1 MSNSKLASVTLISP
15 NKNSPR
21 NKPID
26 RISIHCFVGQ
36 VTAKRGCE
44 VFQPTSK
51 KASCNYVVGY
61 DGSIGLCVDEG
72 DRSWCTS
79 SAANDHR
86 AVTIET
92 ASDNKDPYAV
102 TDKAY
107 AALLDLVEDICRR
120 NGKTKLLW
128 LGDKDK
134 TLAFKPAADEMVLTV
149 HRWFAN
155 KACPGQYLLDR
166 HPEIAAEVTRRLG
179 GDAQTSGTGTTQA
192 TDNLYRGR
200 KTWADAKSQVGA
212 YKSVANAKRAVDSH
226 PGYAA
231 FDGTGK
237 QVYPEPE
244 TSFRPYQVQVTT
256 ANLRIRTGPGTNYA
270 ATGGLHRSWRFHHRG
285 GKPRHRQH
293 RRVGQAQERSRVD
306 QPGLRQENLNKG
318 LLALRITSC
327 ARGPLCIG
335 PCWPLCGP
343 VWAFCVRGH
352 KETPPPPYGRLFSN
366 GKKPEGSEGGRPWAR
381 AKRRSGQRPRVEPQP
396 LTCSAPSIEADRE
409 PVALQIGIR
418 LGFLGEGAGLL
429 LLAIP
434 AQHHRVPYALDDPLE
449 LPVLLHQVEVDHL
462 ALCIRQLRHCSCLL
476 THNAVTIQT
485 TVPPRMGHAPKEGVH
500 QIGERLILHVV
511 LQLVGIIRADGE
523 VAVFDVAVCDAQG
536 QPAIQKRLVIHIPC
550 DKLHRLQ
557 HFDAFVCVHFKTLS
571 RLPSSAPGGD
581 PRSDGPGWAV
591 SA

>member
-192 TDNLYRGR
+192 TDNLYRVR

-212 YKSVANAKRAVDSH
+212 YKSLANAKRAW
-226 PGYAA
+226 
-231 FDGTGK
+231 
-237 QVYPEPE
+237 
-244 TSFRPYQVQVTT
+244 T
-256 ANLRIRTGPGTNYA
+256 ATQ
-270 ATGGLHRSWRFHHRG
+270 ATQPSMAPASRST
-285 GKPRHRQH
+285 
-293 RRVGQAQERSRVD
+293 RSRRPASD
-306 QPGLRQENLNKG
+306 RTRCRSPRP
-318 LLALRITSC
+318 TS
-327 ARGPLCIG
+327 ASAPA
-335 PCWPLCGP
+335 PAPT
-343 VWAFCVRGH
+343 
-352 KETPPPPYGRLFSN
+352 TPPPAASPELAFSPSWRKAPAPAAPP
-366 GKKPEGSEGGRPWAR
+366 GGASSRAEPGGSAWTTPRKSEQRPPRASDTLMREGAALHWPLLAPV
-381 AKRRSGQRPRVEPQP
+381 RPRV
-396 LTCSAPSIEADRE
+396 
-409 PVALQIGIR
+409 
-418 LGFLGEGAGLL
+418 GLL
-429 LLAIP
+429 
-434 AQHHRVPYALDDPLE
+434 R
-449 LPVLLHQVEVDHL
+449 
-462 ALCIRQLRHCSCLL
+462 
-476 THNAVTIQT
+476 
-485 TVPPRMGHAPKEGVH
+485 
-500 QIGERLILHVV
+500 
-511 LQLVGIIRADGE
+511 
-523 VAVFDVAVCDAQG
+523 
-536 QPAIQKRLVIHIPC
+536 
-550 DKLHRLQ
+550 
-557 HFDAFVCVHFKTLS
+557 
-571 RLPSSAPGGD
+571 PG
-581 PRSDGPGWAV
+581 A
-591 SA
+591 

>member
-79 SAANDHR
+79 SPANDHR

-107 AALLDLVEDICRR
+107 AALLNLVEDICRR

-179 GDAQTSGTGTTQA
+179 GGSQTSGTTQA
-192 TDNLYRGR
+192 SDNLYRVR

-212 YKSVANAKRAVDSH
+212 YKSLANAKKAVDSH

-231 FDGTGK
+231 FDGSGN
-237 QVYPEPE
+237 QVYPELASSP
-244 TSFRPYQVQVTT
+244 
-256 ANLRIRTGPGTNYA
+256 
-270 ATGGLHRSWRFHHRG
+270 SWRKAPAPAAPPG
-285 GKPRHRQH
+285 GASSKAEPGGSAWTTPRKSEQRPPRASDTLMREGAALHW
-293 RRVGQAQERSRVD
+293 
-306 QPGLRQENLNKG
+306 P
-318 LLALRITSC
+318 LLA
-327 ARGPLCIG
+327 
-335 PCWPLCGP
+335 P
-343 VWAFCVRGH
+343 V
-352 KETPPPPYGRLFSN
+352 
-366 GKKPEGSEGGRPWAR
+366 
-381 AKRRSGQRPRVEPQP
+381 RPRV
-396 LTCSAPSIEADRE
+396 
-409 PVALQIGIR
+409 
-418 LGFLGEGAGLL
+418 GLL
-429 LLAIP
+429 
-434 AQHHRVPYALDDPLE
+434 R
-449 LPVLLHQVEVDHL
+449 
-462 ALCIRQLRHCSCLL
+462 
-476 THNAVTIQT
+476 
-485 TVPPRMGHAPKEGVH
+485 
-500 QIGERLILHVV
+500 
-511 LQLVGIIRADGE
+511 
-523 VAVFDVAVCDAQG
+523 
-536 QPAIQKRLVIHIPC
+536 
-550 DKLHRLQ
+550 
-557 HFDAFVCVHFKTLS
+557 
-571 RLPSSAPGGD
+571 PG
-581 PRSDGPGWAV
+581 A
-591 SA
+591 

>member
-92 ASDNKDPYAV
+92 ASDNEDPYAV

-149 HRWFAN
+149 HRWFAK

-192 TDNLYRGR
+192 TDNLYRVR

-212 YKSVANAKRAVDSH
+212 YKSLTNAKRAVDSH

-244 TSFRPYQVQVTT
+244 SSFEPYQVQVTT

-270 ATGGLHRSWRFHHRG
+270 ATGGF
-285 GKPRHRQH
+285 
-293 RRVGQAQERSRVD
+293 
-306 QPGLRQENLNKG
+306 
-318 LLALRITSC
+318 T
-327 ARGPLCIG
+327 
-335 PCWPLCGP
+335 
-343 VWAFCVRGH
+343 
-352 KETPPPPYGRLFSN
+352 
-366 GKKPEGSEGGRPWAR
+366 
-381 AKRRSGQRPRVEPQP
+381 
-396 LTCSAPSIEADRE
+396 
-409 PVALQIGIR
+409 
-418 LGFLGEGAGLL
+418 GAGVFTIVEESPGTGSTAGWGKFKSGAGWISLD
-429 LLAIP
+429 
-434 AQHHRVPYALDDPLE
+434 YAKK
-449 LPVLLHQVEVDHL
+449 
-462 ALCIRQLRHCSCLL
+462 I
-476 THNAVTIQT
+476 
-485 TVPPRMGHAPKEGVH
+485 
-500 QIGERLILHVV
+500 
-511 LQLVGIIRADGE
+511 
-523 VAVFDVAVCDAQG
+523 
-536 QPAIQKRLVIHIPC
+536 
-550 DKLHRLQ
+550 
-557 HFDAFVCVHFKTLS
+557 
-571 RLPSSAPGGD
+571 
-581 PRSDGPGWAV
+581 
-591 SA
+591 

>member
-149 HRWFAN
+149 HRWFAK

-166 HPEIAAEVTRRLG
+166 HPEIAAEVTRRLSG
-179 GDAQTSGTGTTQA
+179 GSQTSGSGTAQA
-192 TDNLYRGR
+192 TDNLYRVR

-212 YKSVANAKRAVDSH
+212 YKSLTNAKRAVDSH

-244 TSFRPYQVQVTT
+244 SSFQPYQVQVTT

-270 ATGGLHRSWRFHHRG
+270 ATGGF
-285 GKPRHRQH
+285 
-293 RRVGQAQERSRVD
+293 
-306 QPGLRQENLNKG
+306 
-318 LLALRITSC
+318 T
-327 ARGPLCIG
+327 
-335 PCWPLCGP
+335 
-343 VWAFCVRGH
+343 
-352 KETPPPPYGRLFSN
+352 
-366 GKKPEGSEGGRPWAR
+366 
-381 AKRRSGQRPRVEPQP
+381 
-396 LTCSAPSIEADRE
+396 
-409 PVALQIGIR
+409 
-418 LGFLGEGAGLL
+418 GAGVFTIVEESPGTGSTAGWGKLKSGAGWISL
-429 LLAIP
+429 D
-434 AQHHRVPYALDDPLE
+434 YAKK
-449 LPVLLHQVEVDHL
+449 
-462 ALCIRQLRHCSCLL
+462 I
-476 THNAVTIQT
+476 
-485 TVPPRMGHAPKEGVH
+485 
-500 QIGERLILHVV
+500 
-511 LQLVGIIRADGE
+511 
-523 VAVFDVAVCDAQG
+523 
-536 QPAIQKRLVIHIPC
+536 
-550 DKLHRLQ
+550 
-557 HFDAFVCVHFKTLS
+557 
-571 RLPSSAPGGD
+571 
-581 PRSDGPGWAV
+581 
-591 SA
+591 